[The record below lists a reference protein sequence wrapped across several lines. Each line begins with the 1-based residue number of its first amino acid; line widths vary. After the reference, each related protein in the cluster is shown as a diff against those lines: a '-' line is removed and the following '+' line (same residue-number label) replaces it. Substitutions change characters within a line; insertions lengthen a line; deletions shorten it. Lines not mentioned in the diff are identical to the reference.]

1 MVESF
6 LINNVK
12 KRNGRSWMMVNSE
25 KGNEKEIIY
34 VLNMIGIYWKEKLIK
49 LGRITENMGYSE
61 EILMKSEIL

>member
-12 KRNGRSWMMVNSE
+12 KTNGGSWMMVNSE

-34 VLNMIGIYWKEKLIK
+34 VLNMMGIY
-49 LGRITENMGYSE
+49 
-61 EILMKSEIL
+61 